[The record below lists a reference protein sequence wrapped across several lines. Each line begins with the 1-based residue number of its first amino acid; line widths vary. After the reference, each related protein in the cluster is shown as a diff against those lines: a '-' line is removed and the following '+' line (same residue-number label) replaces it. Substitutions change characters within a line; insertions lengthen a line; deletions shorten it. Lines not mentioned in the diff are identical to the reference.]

1 MSDNTNSKGSNGLK
15 IAIAVG
21 VVVIIALLGV
31 VIFLLVGRGK
41 EEPERRNVVVT
52 QENAEEVIKEM
63 MESDAGTLPVT
74 YYEVQMTTEWHFKDG
89 SAISDD
95 AYVANS
101 TSNSTDVYFDIFLS
115 DDEDNAIY
123 KSPVI
128 PRGGELGNISLDKVL
143 DKGEYDCVCIYHLV
157 DEDQKTLSTLR
168 VTLKISVEN

>member
-1 MSDNTNSKGSNGLK
+1 MSDTNSKGSNGLK

-21 VVVIIALLGV
+21 VVVIVALLGV

-41 EEPERRNVVVT
+41 EEPEKRNVVVT

-63 MESDAGTLPVT
+63 TESNAGTIPIT
-74 YYEVQMTTEWHFKDG
+74 YYEVTMSTDWHFKDG
-89 SAISDD
+89 SAVSDD

-123 KSPVI
+123 KSPII
-128 PRGGELGNISLDKVL
+128 PRGGELENISLDKVL
-143 DKGEYDCVCIYHLV
+143 EKGDYDCIFIYHLV
-157 DEDQKTLSTLR
+157 DENQKTLSTLR

>member
-1 MSDNTNSKGSNGLK
+1 MSENTNSKGSNGLK

-41 EEPERRNVVVT
+41 EEEPERRNVVVT
-52 QENAEEVIKEM
+52 QDNAEEVIKEM
-63 MESDAGTLPVT
+63 TEAETIPVT
-74 YYEVQMTTEWHFKDG
+74 YYEVTMSTEWHFKDG

-123 KSPVI
+123 KSPII
-128 PRGGELGNISLDKVL
+128 PRGGELGNISLDRVL
-143 DKGEYDCVCIYHLV
+143 EKGDYDCVCIYHLV
-157 DEDQKTLSTLR
+157 DENQKTLSTLR

>member
-1 MSDNTNSKGSNGLK
+1 MSDTNSKGNGLK

-31 VIFLLVGRGK
+31 IIFLLVGRDK

-168 VTLKISVEN
+168 VTLKIIVEN